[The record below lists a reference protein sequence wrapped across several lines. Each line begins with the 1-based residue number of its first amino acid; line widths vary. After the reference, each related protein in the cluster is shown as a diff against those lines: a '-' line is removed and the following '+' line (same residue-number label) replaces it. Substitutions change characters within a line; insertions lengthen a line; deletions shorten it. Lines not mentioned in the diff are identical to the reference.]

1 MTAEDDRAAAR
12 EAAMRLLARREY
24 AVAEMVQR
32 LRGRGHDEALAITV
46 VDELCDE
53 GLLSEERFVE
63 SFVRSRVERGSG
75 PMKIEAEL
83 RQRGVDTARA
93 EPHLA
98 EVDWREQAR
107 AVYHQRFGSAAP
119 PADRREWSRRARF
132 LQGRGFTAEQVRRVM
147 DADDL

>member
-32 LRGRGHDEALAITV
+32 LRGRGHDEALAATV

-63 SFVRSRVERGSG
+63 SFVRSRVERGAG

-83 RQRGVDTARA
+83 RQRGVDVTRA
-93 EPHLA
+93 EPHLE

-107 AVYHQRFGSAAP
+107 AVYHQRFGNAEP

-147 DADDL
+147 DVDDL